1 MFELLTNTEMSEA
14 DRRTIA
20 GGVCGE
26 TLMENAG
33 AAVARAVIAR
43 HPPGSRVAVV
53 AGAGNNGGDGF
64 VAARHLAQA
73 GYRVTVHLV
82 GRREALKGDA
92 AWAAGQWRAP
102 VLGGPSDPAGDFAG
116 GLARAHVIIDALFG
130 AGLDRPVAGDALA
143 AITAMNAAGVPI
155 VAVDL
160 PSGISGTTGAVIG
173 AAVNA
178 SRTVTFFRKK
188 PGHLLLPGR
197 AHCGPVEVAQIGI
210 TDAVLGEIRPAT
222 CWPTWENGPALW
234 GAQFPVP
241 SAHGH
246 KYSRGHAVVVSGGRA
261 HTGAARLAA
270 MAALRGGAGLV
281 TMATP
286 RDALDINAAASLAVM
301 VRPADTAAELAAMLS
316 DARFNAVAIGPGA
329 GVGDHTR
336 EMALTILAGP
346 RAAVLDADALTSF
359 ADHAED
365 LFAALA
371 RNGNAVLTPHAG
383 EFDRLFGRFLE
394 HASPGTASL
403 GKASLGNTSL
413 RNASL
418 GTVREARSSPAA
430 AAPAREGR
438 LPPPASKLDAARAAA
453 AMAGAVV
460 VYKGADTVIAAPDGR
475 AALNANAPPWLATA
489 GSGDVLAGL
498 AVGLLAQGMPPFEA
512 AAAAVWIHGE
522 AAAAAGPGMISED
535 LAPRF
540 GEVYRRLFAWRW

>member
-1 MFELLTNTEMSEA
+1 MFELLTNAEMSEA

-20 GGVCGE
+20 AGVSGE

-33 AAVARAVIAR
+33 AAVARAVMTR

-64 VAARHLAQA
+64 VAARHLERA
-73 GYRVTVHLV
+73 GYRVAVHLA

-92 AWAAGQWRAP
+92 AWAAGQWQGQ
-102 VLGGPSDPAGDFAG
+102 VLTGSQDLVSDLAG
-116 GLARAHVIIDALFG
+116 AHVIIDALFG

-143 AITAMNAAGVPI
+143 AILAMNAAGAPI

-160 PSGISGTTGAVIG
+160 PSGVSGTTGAVLG

-197 AHCGPVEVAQIGI
+197 DCCGPVEVAQIGI
-210 TDAVLGEIRPAT
+210 ADAVLAEIRPS
-222 CWPTWENGPALW
+222 TWENGPALW
-234 GAQFPVP
+234 GVRFPVP
-241 SAHGH
+241 AAQGH

-301 VRPADTAAELAAMLS
+301 VRPADTAAELAGMLS

-329 GVGDHTR
+329 GIGEHTR
-336 EMALTILAGP
+336 EMALTILDGP
-346 RAAVLDADALTSF
+346 RGAVLDADALTSF
-359 ADHAED
+359 ADHAEE

-371 RNGNAVLTPHAG
+371 KNGNAVLTPHSG
-383 EFDRLFGRFLE
+383 EFHRLFGRFLE
-394 HASPGTASL
+394 HASLGGASL
-403 GKASLGNTSL
+403 GSTSLGNMSL

-418 GTVREARSSPAA
+418 GAREARPSSQAA
-430 AAPAREGR
+430 TAPAGEKS
-438 LPPPASKLDAARAAA
+438 PPPASKLDAARAAA

-460 VYKGADTVIAAPDGR
+460 VLKGADTVIAAPDGR
-475 AALNANAPPWLATA
+475 AAINANAPPWLATA

-498 AVGLLAQGMPPFEA
+498 TAGLLAQGMPAFEA

-522 AAAAAGPGMISED
+522 AANAAGPGMISED

-540 GEVYRRLFAWRW
+540 GEVYARLFAMR